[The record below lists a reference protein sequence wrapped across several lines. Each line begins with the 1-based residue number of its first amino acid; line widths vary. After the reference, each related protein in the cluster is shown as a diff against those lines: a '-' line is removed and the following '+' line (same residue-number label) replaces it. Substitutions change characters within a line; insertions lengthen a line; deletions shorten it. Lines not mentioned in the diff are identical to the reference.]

1 MHLDCV
7 NAVLAAED
15 TDRSPRTPRTPSHSQ
30 RVSDANE
37 KGHRKILEE
46 RRRLVMEL
54 FQQHG
59 MFPSSQATNTFQV
72 RVLIALS
79 SIILIKINFSQIEHS
94 KIFPNKQSLQLKI
107 REVRQKY
114 MAQPGFPTQQNYPG
128 DGEKC
133 QNKI

>member
-1 MHLDCV
+1 MCFVDCV

-15 TDRSPRTPRTPSHSQ
+15 TDRSPRTPKTPSQ
-30 RVSDANE
+30 RATDANE

-72 RVLIALS
+72 KMI
-79 SIILIKINFSQIEHS
+79 FSE
-94 KIFPNKQSLQLKI
+94 N
-107 REVRQKY
+107 
-114 MAQPGFPTQQNYPG
+114 
-128 DGEKC
+128 
-133 QNKI
+133 